1 MSRWGE
7 PGHLSSFWGRG
18 HQLATSVCPFG
29 HYSCSIGSGCRV
41 FQAVGSVTRYPRIP
55 SLRRTGRR
63 TRIELPLTFPP
74 PLYPWELCW
83 TNNSTWNGLPS
94 VGLGLTLPV
103 RASQRLEAK
112 TEVDHQV
119 GRGLAR
125 ANPHL
130 PALACGWP
138 DGGGGRLQGSPGP
151 PLTPE
156 PQSLYQMPL
165 KLPLPTP
172 KKPFWSQQQH
182 QPLGGQASSCP
193 HPPNGSLSHP
203 LATKL
208 LSSTAFRQPVII
220 SHS

>member
-1 MSRWGE
+1 MAEQPGGGAGGRPQQSPARQRPESHRSSSTSASLEGICGSLPSPPTSGVTAVSEPRGKTLGGGCWGRVFPALSLLQMSRWGE

-63 TRIELPLTFPP
+63 ARIELPLTFPP

-103 RASQRLEAK
+103 RAS
-112 TEVDHQV
+112 
-119 GRGLAR
+119 
-125 ANPHL
+125 
-130 PALACGWP
+130 
-138 DGGGGRLQGSPGP
+138 
-151 PLTPE
+151 
-156 PQSLYQMPL
+156 
-165 KLPLPTP
+165 
-172 KKPFWSQQQH
+172 
-182 QPLGGQASSCP
+182 
-193 HPPNGSLSHP
+193 
-203 LATKL
+203 
-208 LSSTAFRQPVII
+208 
-220 SHS
+220 